1 MCKTDK
7 SMSHFNKQVVLTVKK
22 KKTKPPLLEAL
33 NFEHYDP
40 YFQSTFIPLYLAGK
54 NTFLVIHSI
63 PEQVA
68 HKALHDP
75 SEVAQSHKVS
85 LS

>member
-1 MCKTDK
+1 M
-7 SMSHFNKQVVLTVKK
+7 LVKK
-22 KKTKPPLLEAL
+22 KKPKKPPLLEAL
-33 NFEHYDP
+33 NFEHSDP
-40 YFQSTFIPLYLAGK
+40 YFQSTFIPLYVAGK

-68 HKALHDP
+68 HKVLHDP